1 MTDRRDWKS
10 RAVAQ
15 PESGYF
21 RYNMVRQGPLVPARI
36 CHEDGLWWAMIEGRA
51 YEKASD
57 PAAAPKVYPIW
68 HSAEMISER
77 QYWADMAK
85 RGLKDALPANQPIDL
100 TKLPP
105 LF

>member
-10 RAVAQ
+10 RSVAQ
-15 PESGYF
+15 PEPGYF
-21 RYNMVRQGPLVPARI
+21 RYRMVRNGPFVPARI

-51 YEKASD
+51 KEKASD

-68 HSAEMISER
+68 HGAEMISER

-85 RGLKDALPANQPIDL
+85 RGLPNALPANKPIDL
-100 TKLPP
+100 TNLPP